1 MITARDIAKMI
12 DHSLLRP
19 ELTKEQVTEGCRI
32 AAEYGTATVC
42 VKPCDVAIAKE
53 ELGYTNVLTT
63 TVIGF
68 PHGSNVTEV
77 KVFEAER
84 AIKDGALAVRSTG
97 TVKFG
102 ATATKDIM
110 EEALKGSRMASLK
123 KYSSRMAHH

>member
-1 MITARDIAKMI
+1 M
-12 DHSLLRP
+12 
-19 ELTKEQVTEGCRI
+19 
-32 AAEYGTATVC
+32 
-42 VKPCDVAIAKE
+42 IAKE